1 MKSLKRHCLT
11 RLPSLRGSEGLR
23 RPRAAR
29 VLTLALAMNLGL
41 AAVSGGADAQ
51 SQSISDQRIDLPDL
65 GNSAEN
71 FLTDGEEREYARAIL
86 MQMRAFE
93 VMVEDPLI
101 ADYFA
106 DMGYRLV
113 AHSDRPTKP
122 FHFVV
127 LDEKRVNAF
136 AAPGGVVALHSGLI
150 LAAEDEH
157 EVAGVLAHEIAHVTQ
172 LHIFRTLQSTQDMTI
187 PIALGMLAL
196 VLAGGG
202 SGEAITGALLGGTA
216 MQQQMFINFT
226 RANEA
231 EADRLGILTLSQAGY
246 DPKGMADFFERI
258 NRINRPAGEAPPEF
272 LRTHPVTTNR
282 IAEAKNRAAS
292 LPAPETG
299 DGLDFYLAQARLRAL
314 FDDKP
319 EQAITW
325 FRDKLEQTSSQA
337 QLRAHQYGLAVA
349 LQRERQFE
357 EARQLLDRL
366 LENDP
371 YKLPYL
377 LQSAALDLET
387 GQGERARTSLADLH
401 HGFPGNH
408 AIAVQYAEA
417 LLTDRDPE
425 LAAEAARVLRQQLIE
440 RDDSP
445 RLYELHARA
454 SALAGDDITASE
466 ALAESYFLSGSVEE
480 AMQQLEMLRDRDDLD
495 YYQRARITTRL
506 DEMRIIMADFGD
518 ETPS

>member
-1 MKSLKRHCLT
+1 MH
-11 RLPSLRGSEGLR
+11 PSEPLSSALAPR
-23 RPRAAR
+23 RSSHRRRRRWPAFAT
-29 VLTLALAMNLGL
+29 TLAVFLG
-41 AAVSGGADAQ
+41 AAAFPGAAPAQ
-51 SQSISDQRIDLPDL
+51 STTTTTTDQRIDLPDL

-71 FLTDGEEREYARAIL
+71 FLSDGEEREYARAIL

-93 VMVEDPLI
+93 IMVEDPLI
-101 ADYFA
+101 ADFFA

-113 AHSDRPTKP
+113 AHSDRPTMP

-172 LHIFRTLQSTQDMTI
+172 LHIFRTLQNTQDMTI

-216 MQQQMFINFT
+216 MQQQVFINFT

-282 IAEAKNRAAS
+282 IAEAKDRAAS
-292 LPAPETG
+292 LPVPETG

-314 FDDKP
+314 FEDQP
-319 EQAITW
+319 EQAIAW
-325 FRDKLEQTSSQA
+325 FRDELEQTSSTA

-349 LQRERQFE
+349 LQREREFD
-357 EARQLLDRL
+357 EARQLLERL
-366 LENDP
+366 LASDP
-371 YKLPYL
+371 YKLAYL
-377 LQSAALDLET
+377 LQAASLDLET
-387 GQGERARTSLADLH
+387 GEGDRARASLADLH

-417 LLTDRDPE
+417 LLSPRDPE
-425 LAAEAARVLRQQLIE
+425 LAAEAAEVLRGQLRE
-440 RDDSP
+440 RNDNP
-445 RLYELHARA
+445 RLHELHARA

-480 AMQQLEMLRDRDDLD
+480 AMQQLEMLKDRDDLD

-506 DEMRIIMADFGD
+506 DEMRIIMADFG
-518 ETPS
+518 EATPG